1 MGGKF
6 EVDGTFGSL
15 SISVR
20 DDGQTS
26 IAIDGGRPF
35 EVGVKELATL
45 LEQHAKF
52 MDYIDK
58 VE

>member
-15 SISVR
+15 SISVS

-26 IAIDGGRPF
+26 IKIDSGRPF
-35 EVGVKELATL
+35 EVCVKELATL

-52 MDYIDK
+52 MDWIDG

>member
-15 SISVR
+15 SISVSNE
-20 DDGQTS
+20 GQMS

-35 EVGVKELATL
+35 EVCVKELATL

-52 MDYIDK
+52 MDHIDGVK
-58 VE
+58 